1 MIPILMY
8 HRVED
13 IAPGSDLYPGM
24 TMSARLFDAQMAHLA
39 QGGFRC
45 LSLGEVLR
53 CDRGEM
59 EAPPR
64 AVSITFDD
72 GYLDNY
78 TNAWPILEKYGF
90 SATIFLVAEKIGTA
104 NDWDSSDAPPPL
116 MSTGEI
122 LEMRRAGIEFGSHT
136 LSHASLTSVSDD
148 EMRRQIS
155 VSRKR
160 LEDELGES
168 VQFFSYPY
176 DQVDAEVA
184 SMVAESGYAGACG
197 TSSLDYGPF
206 NLWRIECLG
215 TDSMA
220 QFRRKA
226 SGAYYRW
233 MHLRDRTPAGRFALG
248 LKQAGKRLR
257 PGRRVRG

>member
-8 HRVED
+8 HRIED

-24 TMSARLFDAQMAHLA
+24 TMSPALFDAQMAHLA
-39 QGGFRC
+39 EEGFRC

-53 CDRGEM
+53 CVGGEM

-78 TNAWPILEKYGF
+78 RNAWPILEKYGF

-104 NDWDSSDAPPPL
+104 NDWDKSDAPPPL
-116 MSTGEI
+116 MSIGEI

-136 LSHASLTSVSDD
+136 LSHVSLTSISDD
-148 EMRRQIS
+148 EAQRQ
-155 VSRKR
+155 VFASRQR
-160 LEDELGES
+160 LEQELGES

-176 DQVDAEVA
+176 DQLDAEVA

-197 TSSLDYGPF
+197 TSSVDYGPY
-206 NLWRIECLG
+206 NLWRVECFG

-220 QFRRKA
+220 QFGRKA

-233 MHLRDRTPAGRFALG
+233 MHLRDRTPAGRLARG
-248 LKQAGKRLR
+248 LKKAGKRLR
-257 PGRRVRG
+257 PGRSVRG